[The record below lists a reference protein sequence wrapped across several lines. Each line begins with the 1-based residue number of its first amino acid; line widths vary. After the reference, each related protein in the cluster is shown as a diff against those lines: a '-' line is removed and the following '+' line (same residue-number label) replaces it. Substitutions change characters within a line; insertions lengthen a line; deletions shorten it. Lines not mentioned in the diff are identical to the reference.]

1 MHNHTLGQ
9 LSAFTKQGLKTCTDM
24 NRPLCKVLSTKLRSP
39 WIQRAV
45 SCVDNNRSLHVSDTP
60 TWSISMSLGKAFGHS
75 MATLTMSAGGGMA
88 EVGWG
93 VAQVPLPHTSVTTT
107 GGSSSKPARVKR
119 WRGWCGRRKGNGKT
133 GNRAH

>member
-1 MHNHTLGQ
+1 MHRHEQTL
-9 LSAFTKQGLKTCTDM
+9 C
-24 NRPLCKVLSTKLRSP
+24 RVLTTKLWSLR
-39 WIQRAV
+39 IQRAV
-45 SCVDNNRSLHVSDTP
+45 SCADNNRSFRVSETP
-60 TWSISMSLGKAFGHS
+60 TWSISISLGKAFGHS

-119 WRGWCGRRKGNGKT
+119 WRVGVEGGREIGRQEIG
-133 GNRAH
+133 HISQEP